1 MPDASKV
8 LIGKPKST
16 GGVYAGALATVAPDD
31 AATALA
37 VGFVDLGYV
46 SDEGVTQAKA
56 SDQESIKAWGGDE
69 VRVVSTTDSITYKLT
84 LIETNNAVLSEVFGA
99 ANVST
104 TGAVTTVALN
114 STTLPQRSYVFE
126 LQDSDQAIRIYV
138 PVGQITSTGDVSFV
152 DGEAIPFEIEISA
165 YPDADGNKAY
175 WFIETIV

>member
-16 GGVYAGALATVAPDD
+16 GGVYAGPLATAAPDD

-46 SDEGVTQAKA
+46 SDEGVTQAKS

-69 VRVVSTTDSITYKLT
+69 VRVVSTSDSITYKLT
-84 LIETNNAVLSEVFGA
+84 LIETNNAVLAEVFGES
-99 ANVST
+99 NVSEAA
-104 TGAVTTVALN
+104 GVTTVTLN
-114 STTLPQRSYVFE
+114 SATLPQRSYVFE
-126 LQDSDQAIRIYV
+126 LVDGANAIRIYV
-138 PVGQITSTGDVSFV
+138 PVGQITATGDVSFV

-165 YPDADGNKAY
+165 YPDAEGNKAY
-175 WFIETIV
+175 WFIETIA